1 MKTYTT
7 YIASPA
13 MSYGMPGYDDALA
26 ASIEVNKILR
36 DSEESSFITG
46 DSLAEST
53 TKRAMQRELDSCRA
67 DVRGNLVVDVV
78 ISEIGE

>member
-26 ASIEVNKILR
+26 GSIEINKILR
-36 DSEESSFITG
+36 DAQESSFITG
-46 DSLAEST
+46 DALAEST
-53 TKRAMQRELDSCRA
+53 TRRAMQREIDSCHPEI
-67 DVRGNLVVDVV
+67 RGNLVVEVV
-78 ISEIGE
+78 ISE